1 MVCSQSFG
9 NSKVTTYMIDF
20 VKNNS
25 NDKLHV
31 SSKRKESLSQD
42 IKYEVYF
49 GDESN
54 YYYCSCGSFHK
65 ERVVCCYQVLTI
77 SLIYIDVIHSP
88 S

>member
-42 IKYEVYF
+42 IKYEVYLVMKVIIIIAVAVLF
-49 GDESN
+49 TK
-54 YYYCSCGSFHK
+54 K
-65 ERVVCCYQVLTI
+65 ELYVVI
-77 SLIYIDVIHSP
+77 KF
-88 S
+88 